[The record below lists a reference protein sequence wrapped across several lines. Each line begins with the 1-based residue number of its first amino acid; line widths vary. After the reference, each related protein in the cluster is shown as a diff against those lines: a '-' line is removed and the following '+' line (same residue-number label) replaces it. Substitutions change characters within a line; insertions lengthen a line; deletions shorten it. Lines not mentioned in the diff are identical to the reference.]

1 MNELTGSIILLSI
14 NCCWRSK
21 SQKKIIVIWQ
31 KSIALQKHVKP
42 LHIVRIFV
50 EWFLYRQIINYL
62 SHSNILTIVS
72 MLLSVLLGYSGKD
85 RKVITSN
92 DNRRQYW
99 YQLSSQL
106 FLYWFL
112 LIADTNQYQA
122 KIDLDCYWLLSIYWM
137 TTPGSISLCVT
148 CQIQINSNTCRAQ

>member
-50 EWFLYRQIINYL
+50 EWFLYRQIINNKLFESFKYT
-62 SHSNILTIVS
+62 HNCVNAFI
-72 MLLSVLLGYSGKD
+72 SVTRLLGERPK
-85 RKVITSN
+85 SN
-92 DNRRQYW
+92 NFQW
-99 YQLSSQL
+99 QSTAILISVELTTLS
-106 FLYWFL
+106 L
-112 LIADTNQYQA
+112 LILIDCRYQSISS
-122 KIDLDCYWLLSIYWM
+122 KDWSWLLLIIINLLNDYAWVYFIVCDLS
-137 TTPGSISLCVT
+137 
-148 CQIQINSNTCRAQ
+148 NSNQFKYM